1 MVERGGTDHSSGAH
15 EEITSWTSRYEKH
28 LARQSDQIESLTR
41 DVSALSADVRS
52 LMKNQESL
60 FAKTSQP
67 FQWGAFVSA
76 LGVVAVGAGL
86 LITPI
91 HRELDEL
98 RLFQKGT
105 LEHRIEDA
113 GEMSEVKTD
122 AKWLKMLESRANA
135 RIHMNLG
142 EEVPPSD

>member
-1 MVERGGTDHSSGAH
+1 MVERDGTGGAH
-15 EEITSWTSRYEKH
+15 EEITSWTARYEKH
-28 LARQSDQIESLTR
+28 LSRQSDQIESLTR

-67 FQWGAFVSA
+67 FQWGAFISA

-86 LITPI
+86 LISPI
-91 HRELDEL
+91 HREIDDL
-98 RLFQKGT
+98 RTFQKGT
-105 LEHRIEDA
+105 LIHRIDDA
-113 GEMSEVKTD
+113 AEMSEVKTD
-122 AKWLKMLESRANA
+122 AQWLKMLESRTNA

-142 EEVPPSD
+142 EEAPPSD

>member
-1 MVERGGTDHSSGAH
+1 MVERDGTGGSH
-15 EEITSWTSRYEKH
+15 EEITSWTARYEKH
-28 LARQSDQIESLTR
+28 LSRQSDQIESLTR
-41 DVSALSADVRS
+41 DVSSLSADVRS

-67 FQWGAFVSA
+67 FQWGAFISA

-86 LITPI
+86 LISPI
-91 HRELDEL
+91 HREIDEL
-98 RLFQKGT
+98 RVFQKGT
-105 LEHRIEDA
+105 LAHRIEDA

>member
-1 MVERGGTDHSSGAH
+1 MVEREGTGGG
-15 EEITSWTSRYEKH
+15 EEISSWTSRYEKH
-28 LARQSDQIESLTR
+28 LSRQSEQIETLTR

-67 FQWGAFVSA
+67 FQWGAFISA

-86 LITPI
+86 LISPI
-91 HRELDEL
+91 HREIDDLKA
-98 RLFQKGT
+98 FQRGT
-105 LEHRIEDA
+105 LEHRIDDA
-113 GEMSEVKTD
+113 AEMSEVKTD
-122 AKWLKMLESRANA
+122 AKWLKMLESRANT

-142 EEVPPSD
+142 EEKQPND

>member
-28 LARQSDQIESLTR
+28 LSRQSDQIESLTR

-67 FQWGAFVSA
+67 FQWGAFISA

-86 LITPI
+86 LIQPI
-91 HRELDEL
+91 HREIDDLKT
-98 RLFQKGT
+98 FQAGT
-105 LEHRIEDA
+105 LVHRIEDA
-113 GEMSEVKTD
+113 SAMAEAKTD

-135 RIHMNLG
+135 RLHLNMREDDNN
-142 EEVPPSD
+142 D